1 MIEETLDKLT
11 AQGFIQSPAA
21 RKAIRAA
28 LADYAFCAAI
38 DSDIRE
44 EAMEIAE
51 ETAEEKESYVSP
63 FSGEVI

>member
-1 MIEETLDKLT
+1 MITETLDKLT
-11 AQGFIQSPAA
+11 AQCFIQSPAA

-44 EAMEIAE
+44 EAEQIAGE
-51 ETAEEKESYVSP
+51 VESESYISP
-63 FSGEVI
+63 FSGKII